1 MRRRLTMLAAT
12 AAAAVAGIAAATP
25 ALASDSALAA
35 PAARGAPAATAAP
48 SDTTVSVSYPVT
60 GSTYIKAINSTID
73 LGPGTLSTT
82 ADLTTST
89 LTGTL
94 TLPPATGS
102 FKELGLVPVTAT
114 TEMIQDG
121 TATGTV
127 NFTTNAVTTTA
138 TDTIKLTSLKVA
150 GLPIP
155 VGSSCETSPATIT
168 VSSQAGFNVLNGGT
182 LSGTYTIPTFAH
194 CGLATLLINL
204 TLPGP
209 GNTISLTLGKGTLGS

>member
-1 MRRRLTMLAAT
+1 MRRPLTLFLTT
-12 AAAAVAGIAAATP
+12 AAIAAAGIALAGP
-25 ALASDSALAA
+25 ASAS
-35 PAARGAPAATAAP
+35 PAAP

-60 GSTYIKAINSTID
+60 GSTFIKAIGSSIA
-73 LGPGTLSTT
+73 LGPGTLATT

-102 FKELGLVPVTAT
+102 FKELGFIPVTAT

-121 TATGTV
+121 AATGTV
-127 NFTTNAVTTTA
+127 DFATNAVTTTA
-138 TDTIKLTSLKVA
+138 TDTIKLTSLRVA

-155 VGSSCETSPATIT
+155 VGNSCETSPATIT
-168 VSSQAGFNVLNGGT
+168 VASQPGFNVLSGGT
-182 LSGTYTIPTFAH
+182 LAGTYTIPHFAH

-209 GNTISLTLGKGTLGS
+209 GNTISLTLGAGKIG

>member
-1 MRRRLTMLAAT
+1 MRRRLTLLAAS

-25 ALASDSALAA
+25 ALASPAA
-35 PAARGAPAATAAP
+35 PTAP
-48 SDTTVSVSYPVT
+48 SDSTVSVSYPVT
-60 GSTYIKAINSTID
+60 GSTFIKAIGGAID

-102 FKELGLVPVTAT
+102 FKELGLIPVTAT

-150 GLPIP
+150 GVPIL
-155 VGSSCETSPATIT
+155 VGPSCETSPATIA

-182 LSGTYTIPTFAH
+182 LSGTYTIPPFAH

>member
-1 MRRRLTMLAAT
+1 MRRRLTLLAAT

-25 ALASDSALAA
+25 ALASGSA
-35 PAARGAPAATAAP
+35 PAAPTAP

-60 GSTYIKAINSTID
+60 GSTYIKAIKSTIA

-168 VSSQAGFNVLNGGT
+168 VSSGAGFNVLNGGT
-182 LSGTYTIPTFAH
+182 LSGTYTIPPFAH

>member
-1 MRRRLTMLAAT
+1 MRRRLTLLAAT

-25 ALASDSALAA
+25 ALASDSAPAA
-35 PAARGAPAATAAP
+35 PAARAARAAP

-60 GSTYIKAINSTID
+60 GSTFIKAINGAID
-73 LGPGTLSTT
+73 LGPGTLATT

-102 FKELGLVPVTAT
+102 FRELGLVPVTAT

-155 VGSSCETSPATIT
+155 VGPSCETSPATIT

>member
-1 MRRRLTMLAAT
+1 MRRRLTLLAAS
-12 AAAAVAGIAAATP
+12 AAVAVAGIAAATP
-25 ALASDSALAA
+25 ALASPGAPAA
-35 PAARGAPAATAAP
+35 PAAP
-48 SDTTVSVSYPVT
+48 SDSTVSVSYPVT
-60 GSTYIKAINSTID
+60 GSTFIKAIGGAID

-102 FKELGLVPVTAT
+102 FKELGLIPVTAT

-150 GLPIP
+150 GVP
-155 VGSSCETSPATIT
+155 VLVGPSCETSPATIS

-182 LSGTYTIPTFAH
+182 LSGTYTIPPFAH

>member
-1 MRRRLTMLAAT
+1 MRRRLALLTAT
-12 AAAAVAGIAAATP
+12 AAAAVAGIGLATP
-25 ALASDSALAA
+25 ALASPAA
-35 PAARGAPAATAAP
+35 PAAPA
-48 SDTTVSVSYPVT
+48 DTTVSVSYPVT
-60 GSTYIKAINSTID
+60 GSTFIKAIGSTIA

-102 FKELGLVPVTAT
+102 FRELGLIPVTAT
-114 TEMIQDG
+114 TQMIQDG

-127 NFTTNAVTTTA
+127 DFSTNAVTTTA
-138 TDTIKLTSLKVA
+138 QDTIQLTSLKVA
-150 GLPIP
+150 GLSIP
-155 VGSSCETSPATIT
+155 VGPSCETSPATIT

-182 LSGTYTIPTFAH
+182 LSGSYTIPPFAH

-209 GNTISLTLGKGTLGS
+209 GNTISLTLGQGTLGS

>member
-1 MRRRLTMLAAT
+1 MRKRLTLLAAS

-25 ALASDSALAA
+25 ALASSSAPAA
-35 PAARGAPAATAAP
+35 PAD
-48 SDTTVSVSYPVT
+48 STVAVSYPVT
-60 GSTYIKAINSTID
+60 GSTFIKAIGSTID

-155 VGSSCETSPATIT
+155 VGPSCETSPATIT
-168 VSSQAGFNVLNGGT
+168 VSSQPGFNVLNGGT

>member
-1 MRRRLTMLAAT
+1 MRRRLTLLAVT
-12 AAAAVAGIAAATP
+12 AAAAAAGIAAATP
-25 ALASDSALAA
+25 ALASVSAPAA
-35 PAARGAPAATAAP
+35 PAARAAPAAL

-60 GSTYIKAINSTID
+60 GSTFIKAINSTIG
-73 LGPGTLSTT
+73 LGPGTLATT

-102 FKELGLVPVTAT
+102 FKELGLIPVTAT

-138 TDTIKLTSLKVA
+138 TDTMKLTSLKVA

-155 VGSSCETSPATIT
+155 VGPSCETSPATIT
-168 VSSQAGFNVLNGGT
+168 VSSQAGFSVLNGGT

>member
-1 MRRRLTMLAAT
+1 MRRRLTLLAAS

-25 ALASDSALAA
+25 ALASPAA
-35 PAARGAPAATAAP
+35 PTAP
-48 SDTTVSVSYPVT
+48 SDSTVSVSYPVT
-60 GSTYIKAINSTID
+60 GSTFIKAIGSTID

-102 FKELGLVPVTAT
+102 FKELGLIPVTAT

-150 GLPIP
+150 GVPIL
-155 VGSSCETSPATIT
+155 VGPSCETSPTTIT

-182 LSGTYTIPTFAH
+182 LAGAYTIPPFAH

>member
-1 MRRRLTMLAAT
+1 MRRPLTLFLTT
-12 AAAAVAGIAAATP
+12 AAIAVTGIALATP
-25 ALASDSALAA
+25 ALAS
-35 PAARGAPAATAAP
+35 PAAP
-48 SDTTVSVSYPVT
+48 SDTTVGVTYPVT
-60 GSTYIKAINSTID
+60 GSTFIKAINSTIA

-94 TLPPATGS
+94 SLPPATGS

-121 TATGTV
+121 QATGTV
-127 NFTTNAVTTTA
+127 NFSTNAVTTTA
-138 TDTIKLTSLKVA
+138 TDTIKLISLKVA

-155 VGSSCETSPATIT
+155 VGKSCQTSPATIT
-168 VSSQAGFNVLNGGT
+168 VTSQPGFNVLNGGT
-182 LSGTYTIPTFAH
+182 LAGTYTIPPFSH
-194 CGLATLLINL
+194 CGLATFLINL

-209 GNTISLTLGKGTLGS
+209 GNTISLTLGAGTLG

>member
-1 MRRRLTMLAAT
+1 MRRRLTLLAAS

-25 ALASDSALAA
+25 ALASPAA
-35 PAARGAPAATAAP
+35 PTAP
-48 SDTTVSVSYPVT
+48 SDSTVSVSYPVT
-60 GSTYIKAINSTID
+60 GSTFIKAIGGAID

-102 FKELGLVPVTAT
+102 FKELGLIPVTAT

-150 GLPIP
+150 GVPIL
-155 VGSSCETSPATIT
+155 VGPSCETSPTTIT

-182 LSGTYTIPTFAH
+182 LAGTYTIPPFAH

>member
-1 MRRRLTMLAAT
+1 MRRRLTLLAAS

-25 ALASDSALAA
+25 ALASPAA
-35 PAARGAPAATAAP
+35 PTAP
-48 SDTTVSVSYPVT
+48 SDSTISVSYPVT
-60 GSTYIKAINSTID
+60 GSTFIKAIGSTID

-102 FKELGLVPVTAT
+102 FKELGLIPVTAT

-150 GLPIP
+150 GIPIL
-155 VGSSCETSPATIT
+155 VGPSCETSPTTIT

-182 LSGTYTIPTFAH
+182 LSGTYTIPPFAH

-204 TLPGP
+204 TLPGT

>member
-1 MRRRLTMLAAT
+1 MRRRLTLLAAT
-12 AAAAVAGIAAATP
+12 AAAAVAGIALATP
-25 ALASDSALAA
+25 ALAS
-35 PAARGAPAATAAP
+35 PAAP

-60 GSTYIKAINSTID
+60 GNTFIKAIGSTID

-89 LTGTL
+89 LTGML
-94 TLPPATGS
+94 TLPAATGS

-127 NFTTNAVTTTA
+127 DFSTNAVTTTA
-138 TDTIKLTSLKVA
+138 TDTIRLTSLKVA

-155 VGSSCETSPATIT
+155 VGPSCQTSPATIT

-182 LSGTYTIPTFAH
+182 LSGSYTIPPFAH

>member
-1 MRRRLTMLAAT
+1 MRRRLTLLAAT
-12 AAAAVAGIAAATP
+12 AAAAVAGIALASP
-25 ALASDSALAA
+25 ALAS
-35 PAARGAPAATAAP
+35 PAAP

-60 GSTYIKAINSTID
+60 GSTFIKAIGSTIN

-94 TLPPATGS
+94 TLPAATGS

-127 NFTTNAVTTTA
+127 DFSTNAVTTTA
-138 TDTIKLTSLKVA
+138 TDTIRLTSLKVA
-150 GLPIP
+150 GLAIP
-155 VGSSCETSPATIT
+155 VGPSCQTSPATIS

-182 LSGTYTIPTFAH
+182 LSGSYTIPPFAH

-209 GNTISLTLGKGTLGS
+209 GNTISLTLGTGTLGS

>member
-1 MRRRLTMLAAT
+1 MRRRLTLLAAS

-25 ALASDSALAA
+25 ALASPAA
-35 PAARGAPAATAAP
+35 PTAP
-48 SDTTVSVSYPVT
+48 SDSTVSVSYPVT
-60 GSTYIKAINSTID
+60 GSTFIKAIGGAID

-102 FKELGLVPVTAT
+102 FKELGLIPVTAT

-150 GLPIP
+150 GVPIL
-155 VGSSCETSPATIT
+155 VGPSCETSPTTIS

-182 LSGTYTIPTFAH
+182 LSGTYTIPQFAH

>member
-1 MRRRLTMLAAT
+1 MRKRLTLLAAS

-25 ALASDSALAA
+25 ALASSAA
-35 PAARGAPAATAAP
+35 PAAPA
-48 SDTTVSVSYPVT
+48 DTTVAVSYPVT
-60 GSTYIKAINSTID
+60 GSTFIKAIGSTID

-155 VGSSCETSPATIT
+155 VGPSCETSPATIT
-168 VSSQAGFNVLNGGT
+168 VSSQPGFNVLNGGT

>member
-1 MRRRLTMLAAT
+1 MRRRLTLLAAS

-25 ALASDSALAA
+25 ALAS
-35 PAARGAPAATAAP
+35 PAAP
-48 SDTTVSVSYPVT
+48 SDSTVSVSYPVT
-60 GSTYIKAINSTID
+60 GSTFIKAIGSSID

-102 FKELGLVPVTAT
+102 FKELGLIPVTAT

-150 GLPIP
+150 GVPIL
-155 VGSSCETSPATIT
+155 VGPSCETSPATIS
-168 VSSQAGFNVLNGGT
+168 VSSQPGFNVLNGGT
-182 LSGTYTIPTFAH
+182 LSGTYTIPPFAH

-209 GNTISLTLGKGTLGS
+209 GNTITLTLGKGTLGS

>member
-1 MRRRLTMLAAT
+1 MRRRLTLLAAS

-25 ALASDSALAA
+25 ALASPAA
-35 PAARGAPAATAAP
+35 PIAP
-48 SDTTVSVSYPVT
+48 SDSTVSVSYPVT
-60 GSTYIKAINSTID
+60 GSTFIKAIGGAID

-102 FKELGLVPVTAT
+102 FKELGLIPVTAT

-150 GLPIP
+150 GVPIL
-155 VGSSCETSPATIT
+155 VGPSCETSPATIS

-182 LSGTYTIPTFAH
+182 LSGTYTIPQFAH

>member
-1 MRRRLTMLAAT
+1 MRRRLTLLAAT

-25 ALASDSALAA
+25 ALASESA
-35 PAARGAPAATAAP
+35 PAAPAATAALA
-48 SDTTVSVSYPVT
+48 DTTVSVSYPVT

-73 LGPGTLSTT
+73 LGPGTLATT

-138 TDTIKLTSLKVA
+138 TDTLKLTSLKVA

-155 VGSSCETSPATIT
+155 VGPSCETSPATIT
-168 VSSQAGFNVLNGGT
+168 VSSEAGFNVLNGGT

-209 GNTISLTLGKGTLGS
+209 GNTISLTLGAGTLGS

>member
-1 MRRRLTMLAAT
+1 MRKRLTLLAAT
-12 AAAAVAGIAAATP
+12 AAAAVAGIALATP
-25 ALASDSALAA
+25 ALAS
-35 PAARGAPAATAAP
+35 PAAP

-60 GSTYIKAINSTID
+60 GSTFIKAIGSTID

-102 FKELGLVPVTAT
+102 FKELGLIPVTAT

-150 GLPIP
+150 GVPIL
-155 VGSSCETSPATIT
+155 VGPSCETSPATIA

-182 LSGTYTIPTFAH
+182 LSGTYTIPPFAH

>member
-1 MRRRLTMLAAT
+1 MRRRLTLLAAS

-25 ALASDSALAA
+25 ALAS
-35 PAARGAPAATAAP
+35 PGAPAGPAAP
-48 SDTTVSVSYPVT
+48 SDSTVSVSYPVT
-60 GSTYIKAINSTID
+60 GSTFIKAIGGAID

-102 FKELGLVPVTAT
+102 FKELGLIPVTAT

-150 GLPIP
+150 GVPIL
-155 VGSSCETSPATIT
+155 VGPSCETSPATIS

-182 LSGTYTIPTFAH
+182 LSGTYTIPPFAH

>member
-1 MRRRLTMLAAT
+1 MRRRLTLLAAT
-12 AAAAVAGIAAATP
+12 AAATVAGIGLAAP
-25 ALASDSALAA
+25 ALASTAA
-35 PAARGAPAATAAP
+35 PA
-48 SDTTVSVSYPVT
+48 DTTVSVSYPVT
-60 GSTYIKAINSTID
+60 GSTFIKAIGSTIA

-102 FKELGLVPVTAT
+102 FKELGFVPVTAT

-127 NFTTNAVTTTA
+127 DFSTNAVTTTA
-138 TDTIKLTSLKVA
+138 KDTIKLTSLKVA
-150 GLPIP
+150 GVPIP
-155 VGSSCETSPATIT
+155 VGGSCETSPATIT

-182 LSGTYTIPTFAH
+182 LAGTYTIPPFAH

>member
-1 MRRRLTMLAAT
+1 MRRRLTLLAAS

-25 ALASDSALAA
+25 ALAS
-35 PAARGAPAATAAP
+35 PAVP
-48 SDTTVSVSYPVT
+48 SDTIVSVSYPVT
-60 GSTYIKAINSTID
+60 GSTFIKAIGSTID

-138 TDTIKLTSLKVA
+138 TDTMKLTSLKVA

-155 VGSSCETSPATIT
+155 LGPSCETSPATIT

-182 LSGTYTIPTFAH
+182 LAGTYTIPPFAH

>member
-1 MRRRLTMLAAT
+1 MRRRLTLLAAT
-12 AAAAVAGIAAATP
+12 AAAAVIGLATP
-25 ALASDSALAA
+25 ALASPAA
-35 PAARGAPAATAAP
+35 PAAPAAP

-60 GSTYIKAINSTID
+60 GSTFIKAIGSTID

-102 FKELGLVPVTAT
+102 FRELGLIPVTAT
-114 TEMIQDG
+114 TQMIQNG
-121 TATGTV
+121 PATGTV
-127 NFTTNAVTTTA
+127 DFSTNAVTTTA
-138 TDTIKLTSLKVA
+138 TDTIQLTSLKVA
-150 GLPIP
+150 GLSIP
-155 VGSSCETSPATIT
+155 VGPSCDTSPATIT

-182 LSGTYTIPTFAH
+182 LSGTYTIPPFAH

-209 GNTISLTLGKGTLGS
+209 GNTISLTLGQGTLGS

>member
-1 MRRRLTMLAAT
+1 MRRRLTLLAAS

-25 ALASDSALAA
+25 ALASPAA
-35 PAARGAPAATAAP
+35 PTAP
-48 SDTTVSVSYPVT
+48 SDSTVSVSYPVT
-60 GSTYIKAINSTID
+60 GSTFIKAIGSTID

-102 FKELGLVPVTAT
+102 FKELGLIPVTAT

-150 GLPIP
+150 GVPIL
-155 VGSSCETSPATIT
+155 VGPSCETSPTTIS

-182 LSGTYTIPTFAH
+182 LSGTYTIPHFAH

>member
-1 MRRRLTMLAAT
+1 MRRRLTLLAAS

-25 ALASDSALAA
+25 ALASPAA
-35 PAARGAPAATAAP
+35 PTAP
-48 SDTTVSVSYPVT
+48 SDSTVSVSYPVT
-60 GSTYIKAINSTID
+60 GSTFIKAIGAAID

-102 FKELGLVPVTAT
+102 FKELGLIPVTAT

-150 GLPIP
+150 GVPIL
-155 VGSSCETSPATIT
+155 VGPSCETSPTTIS

-182 LSGTYTIPTFAH
+182 LSGTYTIPPFAH

>member
-1 MRRRLTMLAAT
+1 MRRRLTLLAAS

-25 ALASDSALAA
+25 ALASPAA
-35 PAARGAPAATAAP
+35 PTAP
-48 SDTTVSVSYPVT
+48 SDSIVSVSYPVT
-60 GSTYIKAINSTID
+60 GSTFIKAIGSTID

-150 GLPIP
+150 GVPIL
-155 VGSSCETSPATIT
+155 VGPSCETSPATIA
-168 VSSQAGFNVLNGGT
+168 VSSEAGFNVLNGGT
-182 LSGTYTIPTFAH
+182 LSGTYTIPPFAH

-209 GNTISLTLGKGTLGS
+209 GNTISLTLGKGTLGT

>member
-1 MRRRLTMLAAT
+1 
-12 AAAAVAGIAAATP
+12 
-25 ALASDSALAA
+25 
-35 PAARGAPAATAAP
+35 
-48 SDTTVSVSYPVT
+48 
-60 GSTYIKAINSTID
+60 
-73 LGPGTLSTT
+73 
-82 ADLTTST
+82 
-89 LTGTL
+89 
-94 TLPPATGS
+94 
-102 FKELGLVPVTAT
+102 
-114 TEMIQDG
+114 MIQDG

-150 GLPIP
+150 GVPIL
-155 VGSSCETSPATIT
+155 VGPSCETSPTTIS

-182 LSGTYTIPTFAH
+182 LSGTYTIPQFAH

>member
-1 MRRRLTMLAAT
+1 MRKPLTLFLTT
-12 AAAAVAGIAAATP
+12 AAIAVTGIALATP
-25 ALASDSALAA
+25 ALAS
-35 PAARGAPAATAAP
+35 PAAP
-48 SDTTVSVSYPVT
+48 SDTTVGVTYPVT
-60 GSTYIKAINSTID
+60 GSTFIKAIKSTIA

-94 TLPPATGS
+94 SLPPATGS

-114 TEMIQDG
+114 TEMVQDG
-121 TATGTV
+121 QATGTV
-127 NFTTNAVTTTA
+127 NFSTNEVTTTA
-138 TDTIKLTSLKVA
+138 TETIKLTGLKVA

-155 VGSSCETSPATIT
+155 VGNSCQTSPATIT
-168 VSSQAGFNVLNGGT
+168 VTSQPGFNVLSGGT
-182 LSGTYTIPTFAH
+182 LAGTYTIPRFAH

-209 GNTISLTLGKGTLGS
+209 GNTISLVLGAGSLG